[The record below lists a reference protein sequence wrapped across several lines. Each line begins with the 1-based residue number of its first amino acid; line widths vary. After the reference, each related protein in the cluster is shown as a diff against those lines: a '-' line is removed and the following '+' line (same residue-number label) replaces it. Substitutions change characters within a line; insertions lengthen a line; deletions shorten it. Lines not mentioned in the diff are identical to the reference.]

1 MSEPRKVLF
10 INDTARNG
18 GPGRSLHAILSF
30 VDPEAIHRMVLL
42 PREDAIARLLR
53 EARVVDELI
62 IEPDLIENAWQPRD
76 RAVERADLDAPWS
89 VRFPRLA
96 LNIARMGRLA
106 VTLPRLVRE
115 RGVELIYCNGTTAD
129 FVGGVVGNL
138 TRTPVLWHVR
148 YTSIPAASRP
158 LHNAL
163 ARSRNLRR
171 IVCVSH
177 ASAALF
183 PDLADKVQVVHNAV
197 DVERYRRDATP
208 GSLRGSLVPADA
220 FIYGS
225 MGRILPRKGYP
236 HMIRAAQALID
247 RCAPEERHR
256 PHFVVLGDTPADL
269 PGDHLAECRALV
281 AECGLEGRF
290 LFPGF
295 TEDVRPWLQD
305 FDVVVLPSVYP
316 DPLPRTVI
324 EGMAYERP
332 VVAFDVGGVGEMV
345 RDGATGSLLPP
356 SPSTDA
362 FADAMLAY
370 LRDPARLRREGLAA
384 REAVIEGFGGR
395 AHGRAI
401 QAQIELAL
409 GG

>member
-1 MSEPRKVLF
+1 MTTARRVLF

-30 VDPEAIHRMVLL
+30 LDPAEIHRMVLL

-53 EARVVDELI
+53 DAGVVDELI
-62 IEPDLIENAWQPRD
+62 IDADLIENAWQPWD
-76 RAVERADLDAPWS
+76 RAVERDDLDAPLK
-89 VRFPRLA
+89 VRLPRLA
-96 LNIARMGRLA
+96 LNVGRMGRLA
-106 VTLPRLVRE
+106 FTLPRLVRE

-129 FVGGVVGNL
+129 FVGGIVGNL
-138 TRTPVLWHVR
+138 TGTPVIWHVR
-148 YTSIPAASRP
+148 YTSIPDASRA
-158 LHNAL
+158 LHGAL
-163 ARSRNLRR
+163 ARSRQVKR
-171 IVCVSH
+171 IVCVSN

-183 PDLADKVQVVHNAV
+183 PGLPEKVAVVHNAV

-208 GSLRGSLVPADA
+208 GALRGRLVPGDA
-220 FIYGS
+220 FVYGS

-236 HMIRAAQALID
+236 HMIRAARELID

-256 PHFVVLGDTPADL
+256 PYFVVLGDTPADL
-269 PGDHLAECRALV
+269 PGDHLEECRALV
-281 AECGLEGRF
+281 KELGLEGRF

-345 RDGATGSLLPP
+345 RDGATGTLLPP
-356 SPSTDA
+356 SPSTSL

-370 LRDPARLRREGLAA
+370 LRDPERLRREGVAA
-384 REAVIEGFGGR
+384 REAVIAGFGGS

-401 QAQIELAL
+401 QAQIERAL
-409 GG
+409 T

>member
-1 MSEPRKVLF
+1 VTRPRRVLF

-30 VDPEAIHRMVLL
+30 LDPAEIHRMVLL

-53 EARVVDELI
+53 DAGVVDEFI
-62 IEPDLIENAWQPRD
+62 IDADLIENAWQPWD
-76 RAVERADLDAPWS
+76 RAVERDDLDAPLN
-89 VRFPRLA
+89 VRLPRLA
-96 LNIARMGRLA
+96 LNVGRMGRLA
-106 VTLPRLVRE
+106 FTLPRLVRD

-129 FVGGVVGNL
+129 FVGGIVGNL
-138 TRTPVLWHVR
+138 TGTPVIWHVR
-148 YTSIPAASRP
+148 YTSIPAASRA
-158 LHNAL
+158 LHGAL
-163 ARSRNLRR
+163 ARSRQVKR
-171 IVCVSH
+171 IVCVSN

-183 PDLADKVQVVHNAV
+183 PGLPEKVAVVHNAV

-208 GSLRGSLVPADA
+208 GGLRGSLVPEDA

-236 HMIRAAQALID
+236 HMIRAARELLD

-256 PHFVVLGDTPADL
+256 PYFVVLGDTPADL
-269 PGDHLAECRALV
+269 PGDHLEECRALV
-281 AECGLEGRF
+281 KELGLEGRF

-345 RDGATGSLLPP
+345 RDGATGTLLPP
-356 SPSTDA
+356 SPSTRL

-370 LRDPARLRREGLAA
+370 LRDPERLRREGIAA
-384 REAVIEGFGGR
+384 REAVIAGFGGN

-401 QAQIELAL
+401 QAQIERAL
-409 GG
+409 T

>member
-1 MSEPRKVLF
+1 MSAPRRVLF

-30 VDPEAIHRMVLL
+30 LDPAAVHRMVLL

-53 EARVVDELI
+53 DAGVVDELLV
-62 IEPDLIENAWQPRD
+62 EPDLIENAWQPWD
-76 RAVERADLDAPWS
+76 RAVERADLDAPLA
-89 VRFPRLA
+89 VRLPRLA
-96 LNIARMGRLA
+96 LNVGRMGRLA
-106 VTLPRLVRE
+106 VTLPRLVRA

-129 FVGGVVGNL
+129 FVGGIVGAI
-138 TRTPVLWHVR
+138 TGTPVLWHVR
-148 YTSIPAASRP
+148 YTSIPAASAP
-158 LHNAL
+158 LHRAL
-163 ARSRNLRR
+163 ARSAAVRR
-171 IVCVSH
+171 IVCVSN

-183 PDLADKVQVVHNAV
+183 PGLPEKVSVVHNAV

-208 GSLRGSLVPADA
+208 GALRRTLPPDA
-220 FIYGS
+220 FVYGS

-236 HMIRAAQALID
+236 HMIRAARELID
-247 RCAPEERHR
+247 RCAPDERHR
-256 PHFVVLGDTPADL
+256 PYFVVLGDTPADL

-281 AECGLEGRF
+281 SECGLEGRF

-345 RDGATGSLLPP
+345 RDGSTGTLLPP
-356 SPSTDA
+356 SPSATV

-370 LRDPARLRREGLAA
+370 LRDPERLHREGVAA
-384 REAVIEGFGGR
+384 REAVIAGFGGS

-401 QAQIELAL
+401 QAQIERAL
-409 GG
+409 G

>member
-1 MSEPRKVLF
+1 MTDPRRVLF

-30 VDPEAIHRMVLL
+30 LDPGEIHRMVLL

-53 EARVVDELI
+53 DAAVVDELI
-62 IEPDLIENAWQPRD
+62 IEPDLIENAWQPWD
-76 RAVERADLDAPWS
+76 RAVERIDLDAPLG
-89 VRFPRLA
+89 VRLPRLA
-96 LNIARMGRLA
+96 LNVGRMGRLA

-129 FVGGVVGNL
+129 FVGGLVGNL
-138 TRTPVLWHVR
+138 TGTPVVWHVR
-148 YTSIPAASRP
+148 YTSIPTASAP
-158 LHNAL
+158 LHRAL
-163 ARSRNLRR
+163 AHSRQVKR
-171 IVCVSH
+171 IVCVSN

-183 PDLADKVQVVHNAV
+183 PDLKSKVEVVHNAV
-197 DVERYRRDATP
+197 DVERYRRDATR
-208 GSLRGSLVPADA
+208 GGLRGTVVPPDA

-236 HMIRAAQALID
+236 HMIRAARELLD
-247 RCAPEERHR
+247 RCLPEERHR
-256 PHFVVLGDTPADL
+256 PYFVVLGDTPADL

-281 AECGLEGRF
+281 TECGLDGRF

-345 RDGATGSLLPP
+345 RDGVTGTLLPP
-356 SPSTDA
+356 SPSTSL
-362 FADAMLAY
+362 FADAMLSY
-370 LRDPARLRREGLAA
+370 LHDKARLEREGIAA
-384 REAVIEGFGGR
+384 REAVIAGFGGR

-401 QAQIELAL
+401 QSQIERAL
-409 GG
+409 T

>member
-1 MSEPRKVLF
+1 MNRPRRVLF

-30 VDPEAIHRMVLL
+30 LDPAEIHRMVLL

-53 EARVVDELI
+53 DAGVVDELI
-62 IEPDLIENAWQPRD
+62 IDPDLIENAWQPWD
-76 RAVERADLDAPWS
+76 RAVERDDLDAPLN
-89 VRFPRLA
+89 VRLPRLA
-96 LNIARMGRLA
+96 LNVGRMGRLA

-129 FVGGVVGNL
+129 FVGGIVGNL
-138 TRTPVLWHVR
+138 TGTPVIWHVR
-148 YTSIPAASRP
+148 YTAIPAASRA
-158 LHNAL
+158 LHGAL
-163 ARSRNLRR
+163 ARSRQVRR
-171 IVCVSH
+171 IVCVSN

-183 PDLADKVQVVHNAV
+183 PGLSDKVSVVHNAV

-208 GSLRGSLVPADA
+208 GALRGSVVPTDA

-236 HMIRAAQALID
+236 HMIRAARELID
-247 RCAPEERHR
+247 RCSPEERHR
-256 PHFVVLGDTPADL
+256 PYFVVLGDTPADL

-281 AECGLEGRF
+281 TELGLEGRF

-345 RDGATGSLLPP
+345 RDGETGALLPP
-356 SPSTDA
+356 SPSTSL

-370 LRDPARLRREGLAA
+370 LRDPERLRREGIAA
-384 REAVIEGFGGR
+384 REAVIAGFGGS

-401 QAQIELAL
+401 QAQIERAL
-409 GG
+409 G

>member
-1 MSEPRKVLF
+1 MKRPRRVLF

-30 VDPEAIHRMVLL
+30 LDPAEIHRMVLL

-53 EARVVDELI
+53 EAGVVDELI
-62 IEPDLIENAWQPRD
+62 IDADLIENAWQPWD
-76 RAVERADLDAPWS
+76 RAIERDDLDAPLS
-89 VRFPRLA
+89 VRLPRLA
-96 LNIARMGRLA
+96 LNVGRMGRLA

-138 TRTPVLWHVR
+138 TGTPVIWHVR
-148 YTSIPAASRP
+148 YTSIPTASRA
-158 LHNAL
+158 LHGAL
-163 ARSRNLRR
+163 ARSRQVRR
-171 IVCVSH
+171 IVCVSN

-183 PDLADKVQVVHNAV
+183 PGLSEKVSVVHNAV

-208 GSLRGSLVPADA
+208 GALRGSVVPTDA
-220 FIYGS
+220 FVYGS

-236 HMIRAAQALID
+236 HMIRAARELID
-247 RCAPEERHR
+247 RCSPEERHR
-256 PHFVVLGDTPADL
+256 PYFVVLGDTPADL

-281 AECGLEGRF
+281 SELGLEGRF

-345 RDGATGSLLPP
+345 RDGKTGALLPP
-356 SPSTDA
+356 SPSTGL

-370 LRDPARLRREGLAA
+370 LRDPERLRREGVAA
-384 REAVIEGFGGR
+384 REAVIAGFGGS

-409 GG
+409 G

>member
-1 MSEPRKVLF
+1 MTRRRVLF

-30 VDPEAIHRMVLL
+30 VEPEAIHRMVLL

-53 EARVVDELI
+53 DAGVVDELI
-62 IEPDLIENAWQPRD
+62 IDHDLVENAWQPLD
-76 RAVERADLDAPWS
+76 RAVERADLDAPLP
-89 VRFPRLA
+89 VRLPRLA
-96 LNIARMGRLA
+96 LNIGRMGRLA
-106 VTLPRLVRE
+106 FTLPRLVRQ

-129 FVGGVVGNL
+129 FVGGIVGNL

-148 YTSIPAASRP
+148 YTSVPDASRP
-158 LHNAL
+158 LHAAL
-163 ARSRNLRR
+163 ARSPWVRR

-183 PDLADKVQVVHNAV
+183 PELKDKVQVVHNAV

-208 GSLRGSLVPADA
+208 GSLRGRLVPDDA
-220 FIYGS
+220 FVYGS

-236 HMIRAAQALID
+236 HMIRAAKAMLD

-256 PHFVVLGDTPADL
+256 PYFVVLGDTPADL

-332 VVAFDVGGVGEMV
+332 VVAFHVGGVGEMV
-345 RDGATGSLLPP
+345 RDGVTGTLLPP
-356 SPSTDA
+356 SPSTEL

-370 LRDPARLRREGLAA
+370 LRDPERLRREGVAA

-401 QAQIELAL
+401 QTEIERAL
-409 GG
+409 G